1 MCMKYLAWTILFLL
15 AISCQKDIEIKPDT
29 AYEEQ
34 LFIEGILYPGKVP
47 RIYVSRALPF
57 FQPEVAPQE
66 VFARGAVVILTNRG
80 VASTL
85 QADSVFDPF
94 RCRWIPFY
102 QGGAVAQQ
110 GETYDLNI
118 SYRGK
123 SYAASTTINQAKVN
137 ISSVEYTEE
146 FFDVYGGHD
155 GVVIQ
160 LQDKAG
166 EENYYR
172 FQMNRMIDNDRLHA
186 HTLGDVR
193 SDCTNGNMF
202 PITDL
207 GRTVFSDE
215 NIDGQLLIMAIEVSF
230 EYKEGD
236 STWIFMQSLDKRTA
250 QFYKSVDSQLES
262 IFNPFVEPV
271 FIDSQ
276 IDGAIGVFGS
286 AVLSD
291 SVLFIYPQ
299 DNP

>member
-1 MCMKYLAWTILFLL
+1 MKYVAWTILVLL
-15 AISCQKDIEIKPDT
+15 VISCQKDIEINPKS
-29 AYEEQ
+29 AYKEQ

-57 FQPEVAPQE
+57 FQQEVSPQE
-66 VFARGAVVILTNRG
+66 VFARGALVALTHRG
-80 VASTL
+80 MTTTL
-85 QADSVFDPF
+85 QADSVFDTF

-102 QGGAVAQQ
+102 QGGATAEQ
-110 GETYDLNI
+110 GETYDLTI
-118 SYRGK
+118 FYKGK
-123 SYAASTTINQAKVN
+123 NYAASTTINQAKVN
-137 ISSVEYTEE
+137 IASVEYTEE

-172 FQMNRMIDNDRLHA
+172 FQMNRKIDNDRLHA

-193 SDCTNGNMF
+193 SDCTNGDMY

-215 NIDGQLLIMAIEVSF
+215 NIDGQLLTMPIEVSF

-236 STWIFMQSLDKRTA
+236 STWIFMQSLDSRAA

-271 FIDSQ
+271 FINSQ
-276 IDGAIGVFGS
+276 INGAVGVFGS